1 MAIPVQSKTKRR
13 FALLFTIPIVFSL
26 IFFVADTQ
34 AENTDIEIL
43 SKQNLRFSLNTLRA
57 LSQDAET
64 SERGFLLT
72 GDERYLLPYDQARL
86 QLKTQIEL
94 CRNVFRDHPEL
105 AEPIKKLTDLVQ
117 FKFEQV
123 SKVLQIQQSAGFA
136 AALQY
141 VKSGTEQDTM
151 DEIRRAIDQM
161 QLKLGRELTSAHQ
174 RQRAVNRGVFI
185 FFIISTAISIF
196 VLISLYNTLIEY
208 IQGQDAAQRQLA
220 SLNLDL
226 EARIEQR
233 TRELQQLNEELQ
245 QFAYVASHDL
255 QEPLRTITSFTQL
268 LAARYRGKL
277 DEDADEFI
285 DYIVT
290 SSRRMTDLING
301 LLALVRLKKGGQPA
315 APIPLETLLSD
326 AQSSLQASIRESG
339 CEIEH
344 SALPSLVVDAVQ
356 ITQLF
361 QNLISNAIK
370 YRREE
375 PPKVKISAQRSDS
388 EWIVSVS
395 DNGQGFDQ
403 QYAERI
409 FGLFQRLH
417 AREIEGTGM
426 GLSISRKIV
435 ERHGGRIWAESK
447 VGSGTT
453 FFFSL
458 PLRPGAVGA
467 ALPQPRT
474 LTSR

>member
-1 MAIPVQSKTKRR
+1 MATPVQSKTKRR
-13 FALLFTIPIVFSL
+13 LALLFTVPIAFSL
-26 IFFVADTQ
+26 IFFLADTQ
-34 AENTDIEIL
+34 AENTDISIL
-43 SKQNLRFSLNTLRA
+43 STQNLRFTLNTLRS

-72 GDERYLLPYDQARL
+72 GDERYLLPYNQAKL
-86 QLKTQIEL
+86 QVPTQVEL
-94 CRNVFRDHPEL
+94 CRNLFKDHPEL
-105 AEPIKKLTDLVQ
+105 ADPVNKLINLVQ

-123 SKVLQIQQSAGFA
+123 DKVLQTQRSAGFA

-141 VKSGTEQDTM
+141 VKSGSEQDTM
-151 DEIRRAIDQM
+151 DEIRRAIDQL
-161 QLKLGRELTSAHQ
+161 QLQLGQRLTDAHEH
-174 RQRAVNRGVFI
+174 QRAVNRGVFI
-185 FFIISTAISIF
+185 FFIVSTAISIV

-208 IQGQDAAQRQLA
+208 IQGQDAAQAQLA
-220 SLNLDL
+220 SLNFDL

-268 LAARYRGKL
+268 LAARYRNKL

-301 LLALVRLKKGGQPA
+301 LLSLVRLKKGAQPA
-315 APIPLETLLSD
+315 APISLDQLLSD
-326 AQSSLQASIRESG
+326 AESSLQASIRESE
-339 CEIEH
+339 CVIERTQ
-344 SALPSLVVDAVQ
+344 LPSLSVDAVQ
-356 ITQLF
+356 ITQVF

-375 PPKVKISAQRSDS
+375 TPRVRISAQRSDS
-388 EWIVSVS
+388 DWIISVA

-417 AREIEGTGM
+417 AREVEGTGM

-458 PLRPGAVGA
+458 PASLGLAGLA
-467 ALPQPRT
+467 THQAMA
-474 LTSR
+474 SSHH